1 MRYAAKIAFRH
12 FISSPGQGAL
22 LISGVALGVTVFIFM
37 SALIGGLA
45 TLLTQRTVGSIA
57 HVTLEMRERSPGLIA
72 PVHGAQLT
80 VQKDLSRREQ
90 IAVWQPFLPVIE
102 ALPGVTAVSPQIRGS
117 AFLIRGQ
124 AIAPVGVIGVMP
136 DRLSAIA
143 NVAAAIVAGES
154 RLPSDGI
161 LIGQKLA
168 EDLGLYVG
176 QAIMVRSDRRR
187 ERSFR
192 VTGIFSLGIASAD
205 RQAVYMNFTTARAL
219 FDLPSG
225 ISRFELKVAAVADAP
240 RLAERLERATGL
252 KVKAWTEENAQL
264 FEALDAQGRTGDII
278 KTFALLTIMIGIA
291 SAMLLS
297 VMRRRSEIGIMRA
310 AGVSRFFIL
319 QVFVLEGVFIGI
331 TGSIS
336 GALLAWAALVP
347 FPPIAQVQGGG
358 LPIDVGQGG
367 FVIAVVLTTLASA
380 LASIIPARRAARLD
394 PVEAI
399 GQ

>member
-12 FISSPGQGAL
+12 FLSSPGQAAL

-57 HVTLEMRERSPGLIA
+57 HVTLEMHERSPGLIT
-72 PVHGAQLT
+72 PVPGAQLT
-80 VQKDLSRREQ
+80 VQKDLSRRQQ
-90 IAVWQPFLPVIE
+90 IAVWQPFVPVIE
-102 ALPGVTAVSPQIRGS
+102 ALPGVIALSPQIRGS
-117 AFLIRGQ
+117 AFLMRGQ

-143 NVAAAIVAGES
+143 NIAGAIVAGGD

-161 LIGQKLA
+161 LIGQTLA
-168 EDLGLYVG
+168 DDLGLYVG
-176 QAIMVRSDRRR
+176 QAIMVRSDRQR

-192 VTGIFSLGIASAD
+192 VSGIFSLGIASAD
-205 RQAVYMNFTTARAL
+205 RQAVYMNLTTARAL

-225 ISRFELKVAAVADAP
+225 ISRFEVKVAPVADAP
-240 RLAERLERATGL
+240 RLAEILERATGL
-252 KVKAWTEENAQL
+252 KVTSWTQENAQL
-264 FEALDAQGRTGDII
+264 FEALAAQGRTGDII
-278 KTFALLTIMIGIA
+278 KAFALLTIMIGIA

-310 AGVSRFFIL
+310 AGVSRSFIL
-319 QVFVLEGVFIGI
+319 QVFVLEGIFIGV
-331 TGSIS
+331 TGGLS
-336 GALLAWAALVP
+336 GALLAWAALAP
-347 FPPIAQVQGGG
+347 FPPIAQVQSGG

-367 FVIAVVLTTLASA
+367 FLIAVALTTLASA

>member
-12 FISSPGQGAL
+12 FLSSPGQGAL

-117 AFLIRGQ
+117 AFLMRGQ

-143 NVAAAIVAGES
+143 NVASAIVAGES

-176 QAIMVRSDRRR
+176 QAIMVRSDRQR

-205 RQAVYMNFTTARAL
+205 RQVVYMNFTTARAL

-331 TGSIS
+331 SGGVS

-347 FPPIAQVQGGG
+347 VPPIAQVQGGG

>member
-12 FISSPGQGAL
+12 FLSSPGQGAL

-117 AFLIRGQ
+117 AFLMRGQ

-176 QAIMVRSDRRR
+176 QAIMVRSDRQR

-225 ISRFELKVAAVADAP
+225 ISRFELKVSTVADAP

-331 TGSIS
+331 SGGVS

>member
-12 FISSPGQGAL
+12 FLSSPGQGAL

-80 VQKDLSRREQ
+80 VQKDLSRRDQ

-117 AFLIRGQ
+117 AFLMRGQ

-143 NVAAAIVAGES
+143 NVASAIVAGES

-176 QAIMVRSDRRR
+176 QAIMVRSDRQR

-205 RQAVYMNFTTARAL
+205 RQVVYMNFTTARAL

-331 TGSIS
+331 SGGVS
-336 GALLAWAALVP
+336 GALLAWAALAP

>member
-12 FISSPGQGAL
+12 FLSSPGQGAL

-117 AFLIRGQ
+117 AFLMRGQ

-176 QAIMVRSDRRR
+176 QAIMVRSDRQR

-225 ISRFELKVAAVADAP
+225 ISRFELKVSTVADAP

-331 TGSIS
+331 TGGVS

>member
-12 FISSPGQGAL
+12 FLSSPGQGAL

-117 AFLIRGQ
+117 AFLMRGQ

-143 NVAAAIVAGES
+143 NVASAIVAGES

-176 QAIMVRSDRRR
+176 QAIMVRSDRQR

-192 VTGIFSLGIASAD
+192 VNGIFSLGIASAD

-225 ISRFELKVAAVADAP
+225 ISRFELKVSTVADAP

-331 TGSIS
+331 TGGVS

>member
-12 FISSPGQGAL
+12 FLSSPGQGAL

-45 TLLTQRTVGSIA
+45 TLLTQRTVGSIT

-117 AFLIRGQ
+117 AFLMRGQ

-176 QAIMVRSDRRR
+176 QAIMVRSDRQR

-225 ISRFELKVAAVADAP
+225 ISRFELKVSTVADAP

-331 TGSIS
+331 TGGVS

>member
-12 FISSPGQGAL
+12 FLSSPGQGAL

-80 VQKDLSRREQ
+80 VQKDLSRRDQ

-117 AFLIRGQ
+117 AFLMRGQ

-176 QAIMVRSDRRR
+176 QAIMVRSDRQR

-225 ISRFELKVAAVADAP
+225 ISRFELKVSTVADAP

-331 TGSIS
+331 SGGVS

>member
-12 FISSPGQGAL
+12 FLSSPGQGAL

-117 AFLIRGQ
+117 AFLMRGQ

-176 QAIMVRSDRRR
+176 QAIMVRSDRQR

-192 VTGIFSLGIASAD
+192 VNGIFSLGIASAD

-225 ISRFELKVAAVADAP
+225 ISRFELKVSTVADAP

-331 TGSIS
+331 TGGVS

>member
-12 FISSPGQGAL
+12 FLSSPGQGAL

-80 VQKDLSRREQ
+80 VQKDLSRRDQ

-117 AFLIRGQ
+117 AFLMRGQ

-176 QAIMVRSDRRR
+176 QAIMVRSDRQR

-205 RQAVYMNFTTARAL
+205 RQAVYMNITTARAL
-219 FDLPSG
+219 FDRPSG
-225 ISRFELKVAAVADAP
+225 ISRFELKVSTVADAP

-331 TGSIS
+331 TGGVS

>member
-12 FISSPGQGAL
+12 FLSSPGQGAL

-117 AFLIRGQ
+117 AFLMRGQ

-143 NVAAAIVAGES
+143 NVASAIVAGES

-176 QAIMVRSDRRR
+176 QAIMVRSDRQR

-225 ISRFELKVAAVADAP
+225 ISRFELKVSTVADAP

-331 TGSIS
+331 TGGVS

>member
-22 LISGVALGVTVFIFM
+22 LISGVALGVIVFIFM

-45 TLLTQRTVGSIA
+45 TLLTQRTVGSIP

-205 RQAVYMNFTTARAL
+205 RQAGYMNFTTARAL

>member
-12 FISSPGQGAL
+12 FLSSPGQGAL

-117 AFLIRGQ
+117 AFLMRGQ

-143 NVAAAIVAGES
+143 NVASAIVAGES

-176 QAIMVRSDRRR
+176 QAIMVRSDRQR

-205 RQAVYMNFTTARAL
+205 RQVVYMNFTTARAL

-331 TGSIS
+331 TGGVS

>member
-12 FISSPGQGAL
+12 FLSSPGQGAL

-117 AFLIRGQ
+117 AFLMRGQ

-176 QAIMVRSDRRR
+176 QAIMVRSDRQR

-205 RQAVYMNFTTARAL
+205 RQVVYMNFTTARAL

-331 TGSIS
+331 TGGVS

>member
-12 FISSPGQGAL
+12 FLSSPGQGAL

-117 AFLIRGQ
+117 AFLMRGQ

-176 QAIMVRSDRRR
+176 QAIMVRSDRQR

-240 RLAERLERATGL
+240 RLAERLGRATGL

-331 TGSIS
+331 TGGVS

>member
-12 FISSPGQGAL
+12 FLSSPGQGAL

-57 HVTLEMRERSPGLIA
+57 HVMLEMRERSPGLIA

-117 AFLIRGQ
+117 AFLMRGQ

-225 ISRFELKVAAVADAP
+225 ISRFELKVSNVADAP

-331 TGSIS
+331 TGGVS

>member
-225 ISRFELKVAAVADAP
+225 ISRFELKVAAVAD
-240 RLAERLERATGL
+240 
-252 KVKAWTEENAQL
+252 
-264 FEALDAQGRTGDII
+264 DH
-278 KTFALLTIMIGIA
+278 
-291 SAMLLS
+291 
-297 VMRRRSEIGIMRA
+297 
-310 AGVSRFFIL
+310 GV
-319 QVFVLEGVFIGI
+319 
-331 TGSIS
+331 
-336 GALLAWAALVP
+336 
-347 FPPIAQVQGGG
+347 
-358 LPIDVGQGG
+358 VGKSWQ
-367 FVIAVVLTTLASA
+367 
-380 LASIIPARRAARLD
+380 
-394 PVEAI
+394 
-399 GQ
+399 